1 MGHTFYD
8 KSKIESLH
16 HIEINNFTGKGCLTN
31 GREEISMSFTNLPL
45 MKQIH
50 ARVNKTLSNGIQLN
64 MSTDESKKLLRRHV
78 NSKTNLVILFIDINN
93 STQMSL
99 SLPENKFALMIQTF
113 AQEISIAA
121 SGYGGYVFKYE
132 GDAVIV
138 LFPAGYDQAKA
149 CKNALSCSRAILEI
163 IKEVINPAFKANELP
178 EIKVRI
184 GLAYGDAL
192 VVLYGKSLEKAHIDI
207 IGSSISMA
215 VKIASVAKPN
225 QVLVG
230 EFIYN
235 ILLSSSSHK
244 DFLNNSK
251 FIEVALDPLKWN
263 YHSHFNPGSIYR
275 VYEYLENNQ
284 LA

>member
-1 MGHTFYD
+1 MIFA
-8 KSKIESLH
+8 
-16 HIEINNFTGKGCLTN
+16 
-31 GREEISMSFTNLPL
+31 NLPL

-50 ARVNKTLSNGIQLN
+50 ARVNKTLGNGIQLN
-64 MSTDESKKLLRRHV
+64 MSTEESKKLLRRHV
-78 NSKTNLVILFIDINN
+78 NSKTNLVIVFIDINN

-149 CKNALSCSRAILEI
+149 CKNALSYSRAILEI

-178 EIKVRI
+178 EIKLRI

-215 VKIASVAKPN
+215 AKIASTANAN
-225 QVLVG
+225 QILVG
-230 EFIYN
+230 ELIYN
-235 ILLSSSSHK
+235 TLLFSDREDAMYYKHI
-244 DFLNNSK
+244 FR
-251 FIEVALDPLKWN
+251 EVNLDPLKWN
-263 YHSHFNPGSIYR
+263 YHSHF
-275 VYEYLENNQ
+275 
-284 LA
+284 

>member
-1 MGHTFYD
+1 
-8 KSKIESLH
+8 
-16 HIEINNFTGKGCLTN
+16 
-31 GREEISMSFTNLPL
+31 

-64 MSTDESKKLLRRHV
+64 MSTEESKKLLRRHV
-78 NSKTNLVILFIDINN
+78 NSKTNLVIVFIDINN

-132 GDAVIV
+132 GDAVII

-207 IGSSISMA
+207 
-215 VKIASVAKPN
+215 KC
-225 QVLVG
+225 
-230 EFIYN
+230 
-235 ILLSSSSHK
+235 
-244 DFLNNSK
+244 
-251 FIEVALDPLKWN
+251 W
-263 YHSHFNPGSIYR
+263 
-275 VYEYLENNQ
+275 
-284 LA
+284 